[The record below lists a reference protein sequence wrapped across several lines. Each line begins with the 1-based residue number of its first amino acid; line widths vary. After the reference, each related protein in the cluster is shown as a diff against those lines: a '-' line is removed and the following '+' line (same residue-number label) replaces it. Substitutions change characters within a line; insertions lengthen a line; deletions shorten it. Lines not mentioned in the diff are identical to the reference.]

1 MTGKLLASFL
11 VICGLAGGI
20 GMYYFQVYAFYH
32 LVTPNGS
39 NDVVLMTKVGGESQA
54 IPYVGFQAIDSHSS
68 PIRYRACFNTQ
79 TKSANLSHK
88 YKVINDAVPL
98 NAPRWFKCFDAKKI
112 GAAIEEGTA
121 ISFLSIEH
129 LFYGIDRVV
138 TILPNGQGY
147 AWNRINYCGQLAFDG
162 KSLPPDCPSPPESL

>member
-1 MTGKLLASFL
+1 MIGKLLASFI
-11 VICGLAGGI
+11 VICGLVGGI

-39 NDVVLMTKVGGESQA
+39 NDVVLMTKVGSKSQA
-54 IPYVGFQAIDSHSS
+54 IHYFGFQAIDSDSS
-68 PIRYRACFNTQ
+68 PIRYRACFNT
-79 TKSANLSHK
+79 KINSARLSQK

-98 NAPRWFKCFDAKKI
+98 NAPRWFKCFDAQKI
-112 GAAIEEGTA
+112 GAAIEDGTA

-138 TILPNGQGY
+138 TILPNGKGY
-147 AWNRINYCGQLAFDG
+147 AWNRINNCGKRAFDG
-162 KSLPPDCPSPPESL
+162 KSLPPDCPAPPESL